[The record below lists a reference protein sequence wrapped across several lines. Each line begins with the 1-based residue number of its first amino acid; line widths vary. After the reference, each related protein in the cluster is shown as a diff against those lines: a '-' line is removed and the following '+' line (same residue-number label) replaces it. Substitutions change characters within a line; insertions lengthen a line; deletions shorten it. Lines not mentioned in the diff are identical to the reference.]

1 MFTPQEV
8 DELRKVVRECA
19 QSDRKLLDTLRAE
32 VSALKPGVVKIQ
44 PRSATA
50 VSLVASDGGNNQL
63 RYDPFHV
70 QLVRVVDSY
79 GKQLCLDA
87 VSTSSDLENLDKAQF
102 NSDGS
107 GRTALGRMMLD
118 LGVATGK
125 LNDLSHMM
133 PNVAQA
139 KANPERISPSWV
151 QVYRDLC
158 EWAVLYE
165 LICFKSFSTDT
176 LIVRDGALRSKLFRG
191 TLFVAFQDR
200 VEAAIDRI
208 YKEDR
213 RRVYL
218 VGISKHS
225 KALERYGLAFTLEN
239 IFPGGDA
246 RYVEI
251 PRDLERKAVQW
262 ERDLRGREEEAEG
275 EEAAGKFVAGTM
287 YFVRFG
293 HRSGDPVWPVDILTK
308 QKEDAQQIFGYLQK
322 DAIEGFPIPY
332 YPMCLQKAHIHAE
345 IADFDFD
352 ILQDEI
358 TSAIRDTLAEGE
370 RPIFDELPL
379 RYQDISNR
387 RYS

>member
-1 MFTPQEV
+1 MFTPEEV
-8 DELRKVVRECA
+8 EDLRKVVRECA
-19 QSDRKLLDTLRAE
+19 QSDRKLLDNLREE
-32 VSALKPGVVKIQ
+32 VRTLKPGVKKIQ

-87 VSTSSDLENLDKAQF
+87 VSASSDLEALDKAQF
-102 NSDGS
+102 AADGS
-107 GRTALGRMMLD
+107 ARTPLGKMMLD
-118 LGVATGK
+118 FGVTE
-125 LNDLSHMM
+125 LNQLSHMM
-133 PNVAQA
+133 PDVARA
-139 KANPERISPSWV
+139 KADPESVSPSWV
-151 QVYRDLC
+151 LTYRDLC
-158 EWAVLYE
+158 EWAVLYD
-165 LICFKSFSTDT
+165 LICYKSYSTDT

-191 TLFVAFQDR
+191 NHFITFQER

-208 YKEDR
+208 HREDK

-218 VGISKHS
+218 VGVSKHS

-239 IFPGGDA
+239 IFPDGDA

-251 PRDLERKAVQW
+251 PRELERKAVQW
-262 ERDLRGREEEAEG
+262 ERDVRGREEQAEG

-287 YFVRFG
+287 YFARFG
-293 HRSGDPVWPVDILTK
+293 HHSGDPIWPVDILTK
-308 QKEDAQQIFGYLQK
+308 QKADAQQIFGYLQK
-322 DAIEGFPIPY
+322 DAIEGFPVPY
-332 YPMCLQKAHIHAE
+332 YPMCLQKAHTHAE
-345 IADFDFD
+345 IVDFDFD

-358 TSAIRDTLAEGE
+358 TSAVRDTLEERE
-370 RPIFDELPL
+370 RPTFDELPL

>member
-1 MFTPQEV
+1 MFTPDEV

-19 QSDRKLLDTLRAE
+19 RSDRKLLDNLRAE
-32 VSALKPGVVKIQ
+32 VRTLKPNVKKIQ

-87 VSTSSDLENLDKAQF
+87 VSASSDLDTLDKAQF

-107 GRTALGRMMLD
+107 GKTPLGKMMFD
-118 LGVATGK
+118 FGVTT
-125 LNDLSHMM
+125 LNQLSHMM
-133 PNVAQA
+133 PNAA
-139 KANPERISPSWV
+139 KAKADPESVSGSWV
-151 QVYRDLC
+151 LTYRDLC

-165 LICFKSFSTDT
+165 LICYKSYSTDT

-191 TLFVAFQDR
+191 NHFITYQDR
-200 VEAAIDRI
+200 IEAAIDRI
-208 YKEDR
+208 YSEDR

-218 VGISKHS
+218 VGVSKHS

-239 IFPGGDA
+239 IFPDGDA
-246 RYVEI
+246 RFVEI

-262 ERDLRGREEEAEG
+262 ERDVRGREEETEG

-287 YFVRFG
+287 YFSRFG
-293 HRSGDPVWPVDILTK
+293 HKSGDPIWPVDILTK
-308 QKEDAQQIFGYLQK
+308 QKADAQQIFGYLQK
-322 DAIEGFPIPY
+322 DAIEGFPVPY
-332 YPMCLQKAHIHAE
+332 YPMCLQKAHTHAE
-345 IADFDFD
+345 IVDFDFD

-358 TSAIRDTLAEGE
+358 TSAVRDTLEDVD
-370 RPIFDELPL
+370 RPIFDALPL
-379 RYQDISNR
+379 RYQDIANR

>member
-1 MFTPQEV
+1 MFTPEEV
-8 DELRKVVRECA
+8 VDLRRVVRQCA
-19 QSDRKLLDTLRAE
+19 QSDRKLLEKLRDE
-32 VSALKPGVVKIQ
+32 VRILKSGVKKIQ

-70 QLVRVVDSY
+70 QLIRVVDSY

-87 VSTSSDLENLDKAQF
+87 VSASSDLELLDKTQF

-107 GRTALGRMMLD
+107 ARTPLGRMMLD
-118 LGVATGK
+118 FGVTK
-125 LNDLSHMM
+125 LNHLSHMM
-133 PNVAQA
+133 PDAVR
-139 KANPERISPSWV
+139 ANADPESVPPSWV
-151 QVYRDLC
+151 LTYRDLC

-165 LICFKSFSTDT
+165 LICYKSYSTDT

-191 TLFVAFQDR
+191 NHFITYQNQ

-208 YKEDR
+208 HREDK

-218 VGISKHS
+218 VGVSKHS

-239 IFPGGDA
+239 IFPDGDA

-251 PRDLERKAVQW
+251 PRALERKAVRW
-262 ERDLRGREEEAEG
+262 DRDVRGREEEAEG

-287 YFVRFG
+287 YFTRFG
-293 HRSGDPVWPVDILTK
+293 HHSGDPIWPVDILTK

-322 DAIEGFPIPY
+322 DAIEGFPVPY
-332 YPMCLQKAHIHAE
+332 YPMCLQNAHNHAQ
-345 IADFDFD
+345 IVDFDFD

-358 TSAIRDTLAEGE
+358 TSAIRETLDQRE
-370 RPIFDELPL
+370 RPAFDELPL
-379 RYQDISNR
+379 RYQDIANR

>member
-1 MFTPQEV
+1 MFTPDEV
-8 DELRKVVRECA
+8 EDLRRVVRECA
-19 QSDRKLLDTLRAE
+19 HSDRQLLENLRAD
-32 VSALKPGVVKIQ
+32 VRALKPSVKKIQ

-87 VSTSSDLENLDKAQF
+87 VSVSSDLEALNKAQF
-102 NSDGS
+102 NEDGS
-107 GRTALGRMMLD
+107 GKTPLGKLMVD
-118 LGVATGK
+118 LGIESK
-125 LNDLSHMM
+125 RLSDLSHMM
-133 PNVAQA
+133 PNVERWRRD
-139 KANPERISPSWV
+139 PESISPSWV

-176 LIVRDGALRSKLFRG
+176 LIVRDGMLRSKQFRG
-191 TLFVAFQDR
+191 DLFVDFQDKIC
-200 VEAAIDRI
+200 EAIDRI
-208 YKEDR
+208 YREDR
-213 RRVYL
+213 RSVFL
-218 VGISKHS
+218 VGVSKHS
-225 KALERYGLAFTLEN
+225 KALERYGLAWTLEN
-239 IFPGGDA
+239 VFPPGDP

-251 PRDLERKAVQW
+251 PRDLERKAVRW
-262 ERDLRGREEEAEG
+262 ERDLRGREEETEG
-275 EEAAGKFVAGTM
+275 EETAGKFVAGSM

-293 HRSGDPVWPVDILTK
+293 HHSGDPIWPVDILTK
-308 QKEDAQQIFGYLQK
+308 QKDQAQEIFGYLQQ
-322 DAIEGFPIPY
+322 DAIEGFPVPY
-332 YPMCLQKAHIHAE
+332 YPMCLQKAHNHAE
-345 IADFDFD
+345 IVDFDYD

-358 TSAIRDTLAEGE
+358 TTAVRHTLEE
-370 RPIFDELPL
+370 KDRPTFDELPL

>member
-1 MFTPQEV
+1 MFTPEEV
-8 DELRKVVRECA
+8 DELRKVVRERA

-32 VSALKPGVVKIQ
+32 VRTLMPGVRKIQ

-87 VSTSSDLENLDKAQF
+87 VSASSDLEELDRTQF
-102 NSDGS
+102 NPDGS
-107 GRTALGRMMLD
+107 GRTPLGKMMLD
-118 LGVATGK
+118 LGVNSRK
-125 LNDLSHMM
+125 LRDLSHMM
-133 PNVAQA
+133 PDTAQA
-139 KANPERISPSWV
+139 KADPESISASWV

-165 LICFKSFSTDT
+165 LICYRSHSTDT

-191 TLFVAFQDR
+191 TNFITFQER
-200 VEAAIDRI
+200 IEAAIDRI
-208 YKEDR
+208 YQEDR

-218 VGISKHS
+218 VGVSKHS

-239 IFPGGDA
+239 VFPSGDA

-262 ERDLRGREEEAEG
+262 ERDVRGREEETEG

-287 YFVRFG
+287 YFARFG
-293 HRSGDPVWPVDILTK
+293 HHSGDPIWPIDILTR

-322 DAIEGFPIPY
+322 DAIEGFPVPY
-332 YPMCLQKAHIHAE
+332 YPMCLQNAHTHAQ

-358 TSAIRDTLAEGE
+358 TSAVRGTLTEDE
-370 RPIFDELPL
+370 HPLFDELPL